1 MKTSS
6 VRTGQVRWELVNN
19 IGITVPKNGEFDLVR
34 IAITMYNNP
43 DMSYEDVTIMLD
55 INSARLKKFDSA
67 AKKAGYDGM
76 SDALDAYLNEGTPN
90 ELERSDK
97 GVPLVPVVTTDMIG
111 NNVAFEIFL
120 NGLNES
126 SLESLHNKFT
136 PKKLENH
143 WSLGNFVVAELVELN
158 SVGLLPNSINEIKRL
173 PIGYEGKDTVDGY
186 VRRSISASYTA
197 YFGGGYMNKQ
207 YGLEDIPDID
217 IYADE
222 ILEYIVDFITSN
234 DIYVKVS

>member
-1 MKTSS
+1 MKLTSVS
-6 VRTGQVRWELVNN
+6 AKQVRYELSNN

-34 IAITMYNNP
+34 IVITMYNNP
-43 DMSYEDVTIMLD
+43 DMSYEDVTIMLN

-67 AKKAGYDGM
+67 AKKSGYVNM
-76 SDALDAYLNEGTPN
+76 SDALDAYLNEDTPN
-90 ELERSDK
+90 ELERRDE
-97 GVPLVPVVTTDMIG
+97 GAPLVPVVTTDMIG

-120 NGLNES
+120 DGLNNS

-143 WSLGNFVVAELVELN
+143 WSLGNFVVVELVKLN

-173 PIGYEGKDTVDGY
+173 PIGYEGKDTIDGY
-186 VRRSISASYTA
+186 VRRSIAASYTA

-207 YGLEDIPDID
+207 YEPNDIPDID

-222 ILEYIVDFITSN
+222 ILEYIVDFITNTS
-234 DIYVKVS
+234 IYVKIS